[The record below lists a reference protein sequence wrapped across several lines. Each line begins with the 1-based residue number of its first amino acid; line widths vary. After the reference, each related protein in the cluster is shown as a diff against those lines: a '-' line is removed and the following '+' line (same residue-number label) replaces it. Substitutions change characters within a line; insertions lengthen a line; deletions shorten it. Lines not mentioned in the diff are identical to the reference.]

1 MNDYVGPRRL
11 RLDDVDCDWLL
22 KHTWRWKHS
31 ADFEALEED
40 RSETFGE
47 PHCDSVWSATSVEM
61 KPVERDVTMQMCQS
75 VILIHD
81 SATMYKHA
89 TIDVDVNMARWHHL
103 PGKACEMKEDFF
115 RS

>member
-1 MNDYVGPRRL
+1 
-11 RLDDVDCDWLL
+11 
-22 KHTWRWKHS
+22 
-31 ADFEALEED
+31 
-40 RSETFGE
+40 
-47 PHCDSVWSATSVEM
+47 M